1 MTLKNNNNKMQVL
14 FVKLDYSLD
23 TERKGLGEHI

>member
-1 MTLKNNNNKMQVL
+1 MTLKNNNKMQVL